1 MAPPH
6 LRKIAFPRRVK
17 ERIGAAAVFPEQ
29 NNTAQAPPPRPLH
42 RITFRKRAP
51 PSPSVGAAEPDRQD
65 SLAGAAP
72 PFPSVGAAEPDRQD
86 SLAGAAP
93 PFPSVDAAEPDRSML
108 GSVWQLCFPVGEQTS
123 ALHRDIGGQL
133 QVEITASRC
142 THASRQ
148 PDSMPSPY
156 SGESVVDGVQVDDG
170 EASAHA
176 ATGGKGRRNFQRR
189 ERRRKA
195 RARHRGEAEH
205 EGAADPG
212 EEQERV

>member
-72 PFPSVGAAEPDRQD
+72 PFPSV
-86 SLAGAAP
+86 
-93 PFPSVDAAEPDRSML
+93 DAAEPDRSML

-133 QVEITASRC
+133 QVEITASRY
-142 THASRQ
+142 THAPRQ